1 MPVIWLTASMAAANP
16 DAVPMK
22 FRRDRPLRAAQV
34 STRSPIRSPMW
45 PARKNRVPCS
55 SAVMGPWVVRWYP
68 LQCSNTLNSMGDL
81 LKPLLLPRPDR
92 LVTETESAAARSPP
106 FRLWL
111 RCRVSPELTPSSG
124 DVNRGHHEAAA
135 RPVLTGSRDAIRAEA

>member
-1 MPVIWLTASMAAANP
+1 MPVIWLTAGRPPATP

-68 LQCSNTLNSMGDL
+68 LKCSKTLNSMGCL
-81 LKPLLLPRPDR
+81 LKPLLLPLPDR

-111 RCRVSPELTPSSG
+111 RCRVSPELTPLLG
-124 DVNRGHHEAAA
+124 DVQPGAHRNDGAH
-135 RPVLTGSRDAIRAEA
+135 